1 VKNLR
6 FTIII
11 ASVIVFILL
20 VFAVEIHYMKI
31 ENVPFFTKLIL
42 LVLLNLNFVALL
54 VLMFFV
60 GKSLL
65 KVYLEKKHRVPGY
78 KFKTKFVVVLVVL
91 TMIPSI
97 FLFVVSSGVVTQYLD
112 RWFDPKIERPLLM
125 SIEIAK
131 AAYDMQRRE
140 ALTFARAA
148 ADGRKVPG
156 NYRLR
161 HLGVLP
167 KDASDTIRAGF
178 EGKEDV
184 EVVTKKKGE
193 IIRAVAPEYRDGRQ
207 AGIVVV
213 EIPADRDISRNAD
226 AIREIYRNYMTLE
239 SWKTPMKTNYLLF
252 LGFFT
257 LLTVF
262 MALWAAL
269 RISRG
274 ITDPVQMLVRATEQ
288 VAGGNLDMTLDIQRE
303 DEIGRLVGSFNN
315 MVKELRESKE
325 SLQRTWTESDR
336 RRLIIENILQN
347 INSGVISLDTSG
359 NILMINDAACTILSI
374 TPGEVV
380 DKNYSVLLS
389 MLHSEELKE
398 MVKSIRVIEFTG
410 AEREFR
416 VTAGG
421 RRILLR
427 VFITAL
433 KDGRNFLGTLVVFD
447 DITDIVRA
455 QKAIAWQEVARRIA
469 HEIKNPLTPIKLS
482 TDHMIKKWHNRDE
495 DFGQVFE
502 RSTKT
507 IIREVESLK
516 RLVNEFSKFGKMPE
530 IKKSPA
536 LISGII
542 EGVIALYSDY
552 RELEITLK
560 KEENEPVVEVDAEQF
575 KRVIINIVDNA
586 IQAMQSRGRISMEIS
601 HDMVSNRIYVDIAD
615 NGPGIKE
622 EDKEKLFFPYFS
634 TKKDGTGLGL
644 AIASRVVA
652 EHRGYIRIRD
662 NTPTGTI
669 FTIEL
674 PVREG

>member
-1 VKNLR
+1 MKNLR
-6 FTIII
+6 FTVFLSSAIAVII
-11 ASVIVFILL
+11 AIFG
-20 VFAVEIHYMKI
+20 VELHYMRR
-31 ENVPFFTKLIL
+31 ENVPFITKLIL
-42 LVLLNLNFVALL
+42 LVLLNLNLVALL

-78 KFKTKFVVVLVVL
+78 RFKTKFVIVLVVL
-91 TMIPSI
+91 TLIPSV

-112 RWFDPKIERPLLM
+112 RWFDPQIRQPMKM

-131 AAYDMQRRE
+131 SAYDMQRRA
-140 ALTFARAA
+140 ALAYAKA
-148 ADGRKVPG
+148 VADGRHIPDYFSVR
-156 NYRLR
+156 YFDA
-161 HLGVLP
+161 VP
-167 KDASDTIRAGF
+167 KDASDTMRAGF
-178 EGKEDV
+178 EGKADV
-184 EVVTKKKGE
+184 EVVTGEKGE
-193 IIRAVAPEYRDGRQ
+193 IVRAVAPEYRDGKQ

-213 EIPADRDISRNAD
+213 EAPTDRDVSRNAD
-226 AIREIYRNYMTLE
+226 AIRETYRNYMTLE
-239 SWKTPMKTNYLLF
+239 SWKRPVKTNYLLF
-252 LGFFT
+252 LSFFT

-262 MALWAAL
+262 MALWTAL

-274 ITDPVQMLVRATEQ
+274 ITDPIQMLAHATEQ
-288 VAGGNLDMTLDIQRE
+288 VARGNLETAIDIRRE
-303 DEIGRLVGSFNN
+303 DEIGALVGSFNN

-325 SLQRTWTESDR
+325 SLQHAWTESDH
-336 RRLIIENILQN
+336 RRLIIENILEN

-359 NILMINDAACTILSI
+359 NILTINGAACKILSI
-374 TPGEVV
+374 TTEDVV
-380 DKNYSVLLS
+380 GMNYSVLLS
-389 MLHSEELKE
+389 MLQSEELKG
-398 MVKSIRVIEFTG
+398 MVKGIRVNEFTG

-433 KDGRNFLGTLVVFD
+433 RDGQNFLGTLVVFD
-447 DITDIVRA
+447 DLTEIVRA
-455 QKAIAWQEVARRIA
+455 QKALAWQEVARRIA

-482 TDHMIKKWHNRDE
+482 TDHMIKKWHHKDE

-530 IKKSPA
+530 IRKSPA
-536 LISGII
+536 RISAIV
-542 EGVIALYSDY
+542 EGAITLYSDY

-560 KEENEPVVEVDAEQF
+560 KDENEPLVEVDAEQF
-575 KRVIINIVDNA
+575 KRVIINIVENA
-586 IQAMQSRGRISMEIS
+586 VQAMQNRGRIAIEIS
-601 HDMVSNRIYVDIAD
+601 HNIFANRIYVDIAD
-615 NGPGIKE
+615 NGPGIRE
-622 EDKEKLFFPYFS
+622 EDKEKLFLPYFS
-634 TKKDGTGLGL
+634 TKRDGTGLGL

-662 NTPTGTI
+662 NSPRGTI

>member
-1 VKNLR
+1 VRNLR

-11 ASVIVFILL
+11 ASVIVL
-20 VFAVEIHYMKI
+20 VLAVFGLEIHYMRI

-42 LVLLNLNFVALL
+42 LVLLNLNLVALL

-91 TMIPSI
+91 TMIPSV

-112 RWFDPKIERPLLM
+112 RWFDPKVERPLLM

-148 ADGRKVPG
+148 AAGRKVPG
-156 NYRLR
+156 NYRVR
-161 HLGVLP
+161 HLGALP
-167 KDASDTIRAGF
+167 KDASDTMRAGF
-178 EGKEDV
+178 EGREDV
-184 EVVTKKKGE
+184 EVVTGKKGE
-193 IIRAVAPEYRDGRQ
+193 MIRAVVPEGGGGRRS
-207 AGIVVV
+207 GIVVV
-213 EIPADRDISRNAD
+213 EIPADRNISRNAD

-239 SWKTPMKTNYLLF
+239 SWKTPVKTNYLLF

-274 ITDPVQMLVRATEQ
+274 ITDPIQMLVRATEQ

-303 DEIGRLVGSFNN
+303 DEIGRLVGSFNH
-315 MVKELRESKE
+315 MVKELREGKD

-359 NILMINDAACTILSI
+359 HILTINDAACKILSI
-374 TPGEVV
+374 TAGEMVGE
-380 DKNYSVLLS
+380 NYSVLLS

-427 VFITAL
+427 VFITTL
-433 KDGRNFLGTLVVFD
+433 KDGQNFLGTLVVFD

-495 DFGQVFE
+495 DFGEVFE

-507 IIREVESLK
+507 ISREVESLK

-536 LISGII
+536 LLSGII

-552 RELEITLK
+552 KELELTLK

-586 IQAMQSRGRISMEIS
+586 IQAMQSRGRITVEIS

-615 NGPGIKE
+615 NGPGIRE

-634 TKKDGTGLGL
+634 TKRDGTGLGL

>member
-1 VKNLR
+1 VRKLR
-6 FTIII
+6 FTFFI
-11 ASVIVFILL
+11 ASVIVFILA
-20 VFAVEIHYMKI
+20 VFGIEIHYMRI
-31 ENVPFFTKLIL
+31 ENVSFLTKLIL
-42 LVLLNLNFVALL
+42 FVLLNLNFVALL

-78 KFKTKFVVVLVVL
+78 RFKTKFVVVLVVL

-97 FLFVVSSGVVTQYLD
+97 FLFIVSSGVVTHYLD
-112 RWFDPKIERPLLM
+112 RWFDPQIRRPLLL
-125 SIEIAK
+125 SIDIAK
-131 AAYDMQRRE
+131 AAYDMQRKQ
-140 ALTFARAA
+140 ALAYAKAA
-148 ADGRKVPG
+148 ADGRNLPG
-156 NYRLR
+156 DYRVR
-161 HLGVLP
+161 HLAVLP
-167 KDASDTIRAGF
+167 ENASDTLRAGF
-178 EGKEDV
+178 EGRADV
-184 EVVTKKKGE
+184 EVVTGEKGE
-193 IIRAVAPEYRDGRQ
+193 IIRAVAPEYRDGRR
-207 AGIVVV
+207 AGVAVV
-213 EIPADRDISRNAD
+213 EMPADRAISRNAD
-226 AIREIYRNYMTLE
+226 AIRESYRNYMTLE
-239 SWKTPMKTNYLLF
+239 SWKTPVKTNYLLF
-252 LGFFT
+252 LGFVT

-274 ITDPVQMLVRATEQ
+274 ITDPIQMLARATEQ
-288 VAGGNLDMTLDIQRE
+288 VARGDLETTLEIQRE
-303 DEIGRLVGSFNN
+303 DEIGRLVGSFNH
-315 MVKELRESKE
+315 MVKELKESKE
-325 SLQRTWTESDR
+325 SLQRTWKESDR

-359 NILMINDAACTILSI
+359 SILTINEAACSILGI
-374 TPGEVV
+374 TRGEVV
-380 DKNYSVLLS
+380 DRNYSVLLS
-389 MLHSEELKE
+389 MLHSDELKE
-398 MVKSIRVIEFTG
+398 MVKSIRVVEFTG

-433 KDGRNFLGTLVVFD
+433 KDGQNFLGTLVVFD

-482 TDHMIKKWHNRDE
+482 TDHMIKKWQNRDE

-502 RSTKT
+502 RSTRT

-516 RLVNEFSKFGKMPE
+516 RLVNEFAKFGKMPE

-536 LISGII
+536 LLSGII
-542 EGVIALYSDY
+542 EGVITLYSDY
-552 RELEITLK
+552 KELDVTLK
-560 KEENEPVVEVDAEQF
+560 KEEDEPVVEVDAEQF

-586 IQAMQSRGRISMEIS
+586 IQAMHNRGRIAIEIS
-601 HDMVSNRIYVDIAD
+601 HDMVPERIYVDIAD
-615 NGPGIKE
+615 NGPGIRE

-669 FTIEL
+669 FTIDL
-674 PVREG
+674 PMREG

>member
-1 VKNLR
+1 VRNLR
-6 FTIII
+6 FTIIV
-11 ASVIVFILL
+11 ASVIVL
-20 VFAVEIHYMKI
+20 VLGVFGVEIHYMRI

-42 LVLLNLNFVALL
+42 LVLLNLNLVALL

-112 RWFDPKIERPLLM
+112 RWFDPQVERPLLM

-140 ALTFARAA
+140 ALTFAREAA
-148 ADGRKVPG
+148 AGRKVPG
-156 NYRLR
+156 SYRVW
-161 HLGVLP
+161 HLGSLP
-167 KDASDTIRAGF
+167 SDASDTMRLGF
-178 EGKEDV
+178 EGREDV
-184 EVVTKKKGE
+184 EVVTGKKGD
-193 IIRAVAPEYRDGRQ
+193 IIRAVAPEYSGGRRS
-207 AGIVVV
+207 GIVVV
-213 EIPADRDISRNAD
+213 EVPADRNISRNAD
-226 AIREIYRNYMTLE
+226 AIREIYRNYMTLKL
-239 SWKTPMKTNYLLF
+239 WKTPVKTNYLIF

-274 ITDPVQMLVRATEQ
+274 VTDPIQMLVSATEQ
-288 VAGGNLDMTLDIQRE
+288 VAGGNLEMTLDVQRD
-303 DEIGRLVGSFNN
+303 DEIGRLVGSFNH
-315 MVKELRESKE
+315 MVKELRESKD

-359 NILMINDAACTILSI
+359 DILTINDAACKILSI
-374 TPGEVV
+374 TAAEMVG
-380 DKNYSVLLS
+380 KNYSSLLL
-389 MLHSEELKE
+389 MLRSEELKE
-398 MVKSIRVIEFTG
+398 MVKSIRVVEFTG
-410 AEREFR
+410 AEREFK

-421 RRILLR
+421 RRLLLR

-433 KDGRNFLGTLVVFD
+433 KDGQNFLGTLVVFD

-482 TDHMIKKWHNRDE
+482 TDHMMKKWHNRDE

-530 IKKSPA
+530 VKKSPV
-536 LISGII
+536 LLSGIV
-542 EGVIALYSDY
+542 EGVVALYSDY
-552 RELEITLK
+552 KELEIALK

-586 IQAMQSRGRISMEIS
+586 IQAMHSRGRITMEIS
-601 HDMVSNRIYVDIAD
+601 HDMVSNRIYLDIAD
-615 NGPGIKE
+615 NGPGIRE

-662 NTPTGTI
+662 NTPTGTV

>member
-1 VKNLR
+1 
-6 FTIII
+6 
-11 ASVIVFILL
+11 
-20 VFAVEIHYMKI
+20 
-31 ENVPFFTKLIL
+31 
-42 LVLLNLNFVALL
+42 
-54 VLMFFV
+54 
-60 GKSLL
+60 
-65 KVYLEKKHRVPGY
+65 
-78 KFKTKFVVVLVVL
+78 VL

-112 RWFDPKIERPLLM
+112 RWFDPKVERPLLM

-131 AAYDMQRRE
+131 AAYDMQRKE
-140 ALTFARAA
+140 ALTFAREAA
-148 ADGRKVPG
+148 AGRKVPG
-156 NYRLR
+156 TYRVW
-161 HLGVLP
+161 HLGSLP
-167 KDASDTIRAGF
+167 SDASDTMRLGF
-178 EGKEDV
+178 EGREDV
-184 EVVTKKKGE
+184 EVVTGEKGD
-193 IIRAVAPEYRDGRQ
+193 IIRAVAPEYSGGRLS
-207 AGIVVV
+207 GIVVV
-213 EIPADRDISRNAD
+213 EIPADRNISRNAD
-226 AIREIYRNYMTLE
+226 AIREIYRNYMTLKL
-239 SWKTPMKTNYLLF
+239 WKAPVKTNYLIF

-274 ITDPVQMLVRATEQ
+274 VTDPIQMLVRATEQ
-288 VAGGNLDMTLDIQRE
+288 VAGGNLEMTLDIQRD
-303 DEIGRLVGSFNN
+303 DEIGRLVGSFNH
-315 MVKELRESKE
+315 MVKELRESKD

-359 NILMINDAACTILSI
+359 DILTINDAACKILSI
-374 TPGEVV
+374 AAGELVGR
-380 DKNYSVLLS
+380 NYSSLLS

-398 MVKSIRVIEFTG
+398 MVKSIRVVEFTG
-410 AEREFR
+410 AEREFK

-421 RRILLR
+421 RRLLLR

-433 KDGRNFLGTLVVFD
+433 KDGQNFLGTLVVFD

-482 TDHMIKKWHNRDE
+482 TDHMMKKWHNRDE

-530 IKKSPA
+530 VKKSPA
-536 LISGII
+536 LLSGII

-552 RELEITLK
+552 KELEIALK

-586 IQAMQSRGRISMEIS
+586 IQAMQSRGRITMEIS

-615 NGPGIKE
+615 NGPGIRE

-662 NTPTGTI
+662 NMPTGTV